1 MRIVS
6 KLTFLGMIFLFSVN
20 AYAGQLDSS
29 GLLDTLLDKF
39 QQVASTWSLVIGDYA
54 NWLFWGLVLIS
65 MVWTFGMLAMQ
76 GEGLINA
83 LAEIVRFFA
92 VIGFFYYLLI
102 NGPAI
107 AQSII
112 NSMRQLA
119 ANALGTST
127 GISPSSIVDIAFV
140 ILTKV
145 SSAASIWSPMI
156 STIMITV
163 AIIVLVVMAL
173 IAINMLIMLVSAWVL
188 CYAGV
193 ILLGFGGSK
202 WTSDIAI
209 NYLRTVLSIGIQL
222 FTMTLIIGIGQ
233 SFLDQYFS
241 IIKNDIPDLNSLI
254 VLLLAS
260 IILLVLT
267 NKLPLLL
274 SGVVGGASLQGIGG
288 FGAGMITGAATTA
301 ISGAGAMAMSATAQ
315 VSGGASALKAAFESA
330 QAAMAEE
337 SGSGDKGGL
346 GGGFGGG
353 EDTGSVDTSG
363 GQPSG
368 GSGGSS
374 AGSNTG
380 SVSGGSQGFAS
391 SFSRAGRMASHMASG
406 LSNGASEYQM
416 MKGSANS
423 IRTQQ
428 TVGGE
433 IANQIRKH
441 TADRQSNHEQDEFEG
456 DSFTGSKKNLDLDA
470 SVSAVTLTDAST
482 KHL

>member
-1 MRIVS
+1 MKIVN
-6 KLTFLGMIFLFSVN
+6 KLTFLGIILFFSIN

-29 GLLDTLLDKF
+29 GLLDSLLDKF
-39 QQVASTWSLVIGDYA
+39 QQVASTWSTVIADYA

-65 MVWTFGMLAMQ
+65 MVWTFGMMAMQ
-76 GEGLINA
+76 GEGLTGV

-107 AQSII
+107 SQSII

-119 ANALGTST
+119 ANALGIGT
-127 GISPSSIVDIAFV
+127 GISPSSIVDMAFA

-145 SSAASIWSPMI
+145 SSAASVWSPMI

-163 AIIVLVVMAL
+163 AIIVLVVMSL
-173 IAINMLIMLVSAWVL
+173 IAINMLIILVSAWVL

-193 ILLGFGGSK
+193 ILLGFGGSR
-202 WTSDIAI
+202 WTSDIAV

-233 SFLDQYFS
+233 SFIDQYFS
-241 IIKNDIPDLNSLI
+241 IIKDEVPDLNSLI

-267 NKLPLLL
+267 NKLPQLL

-288 FGAGMITGAATTA
+288 FGAGMITGAAATA
-301 ISGAGAMAMSATAQ
+301 ISGAGTMAMSATAQ

-330 QAAMAEE
+330 QMAMAEE
-337 SGSGDKGGL
+337 SRSVGGGS

-353 EDTGSVDTSG
+353 VDTGSVETSG
-363 GQPSG
+363 QQPSG
-368 GSGGSS
+368 KGSS
-374 AGSNTG
+374 SRGSE
-380 SVSGGSQGFAS
+380 GFAA
-391 SFSRAGRMASHMASG
+391 SFSRAGRMASHMGSSMA
-406 LSNGASEYQM
+406 NGAAEYQK
-416 MKGSANS
+416 MKRSSNS
-423 IRTQQ
+423 SRVQQ
-428 TVGGE
+428 TIGGE
-433 IANQIRKH
+433 LATQILKQ
-441 TADRQSNHEQDEFEG
+441 TATRRDNREHDDFAG
-456 DSFTGSKKNLDLDA
+456 DSLSGNNKS
-470 SVSAVTLTDAST
+470 
-482 KHL
+482 

>member
-1 MRIVS
+1 
-6 KLTFLGMIFLFSVN
+6 
-20 AYAGQLDSS
+20 
-29 GLLDTLLDKF
+29 
-39 QQVASTWSLVIGDYA
+39 QQVASTWTTVIADYA

-65 MVWTFGMLAMQ
+65 MVWTFGMMAMQ
-76 GEGLINA
+76 GEGLTGV

-102 NGPAI
+102 NGPSI
-107 AQSII
+107 SQSII

-119 ANALGTST
+119 ANALGIST
-127 GISPSSIVDIAFV
+127 GISPSSIVDMAFA

-163 AIIVLVVMAL
+163 AIIVLVVMSL

-209 NYLRTVLSIGIQL
+209 NYLRIVLSIGIQL

-233 SFLDQYFS
+233 SFIDQYFS
-241 IIKNDIPDLNSLI
+241 LIKDDVPDLNSLI

-288 FGAGMITGAATTA
+288 FGAGMITGAA
-301 ISGAGAMAMSATAQ
+301 
-315 VSGGASALKAAFESA
+315 
-330 QAAMAEE
+330 
-337 SGSGDKGGL
+337 
-346 GGGFGGG
+346 
-353 EDTGSVDTSG
+353 
-363 GQPSG
+363 
-368 GSGGSS
+368 
-374 AGSNTG
+374 
-380 SVSGGSQGFAS
+380 
-391 SFSRAGRMASHMASG
+391 
-406 LSNGASEYQM
+406 
-416 MKGSANS
+416 
-423 IRTQQ
+423 
-428 TVGGE
+428 
-433 IANQIRKH
+433 
-441 TADRQSNHEQDEFEG
+441 
-456 DSFTGSKKNLDLDA
+456 
-470 SVSAVTLTDAST
+470 
-482 KHL
+482 

>member
-1 MRIVS
+1 MKIVS
-6 KLTFLGMIFLFSVN
+6 KLTFLGIILFFSIN

-29 GLLDTLLDKF
+29 GLLDSLLDKF
-39 QQVASTWSLVIGDYA
+39 QQVASTWTTVIADYA
-54 NWLFWGLVLIS
+54 NWLFWGLVLTS
-65 MVWTFGMLAMQ
+65 MVWTFGMMAMQ
-76 GEGLINA
+76 GEGLTGV

-102 NGPAI
+102 NGPSI
-107 AQSII
+107 SQSII

-119 ANALGTST
+119 ANALGIST
-127 GISPSSIVDIAFV
+127 GISPSSIVDMAFA

-163 AIIVLVVMAL
+163 AIIVLVVMSL
-173 IAINMLIMLVSAWVL
+173 IAVNMLIMLVSAWVL

-209 NYLRTVLSIGIQL
+209 NYLRTVLSIGLQL

-233 SFLDQYFS
+233 SFIDQYFS
-241 IIKNDIPDLNSLI
+241 LIRDDVPDLNSLI

-288 FGAGMITGAATTA
+288 FGAGMITGAAATA
-301 ISGAGAMAMSATAQ
+301 ISGAGAMAMGASAQ

-337 SGSGDKGGL
+337 SGSG
-346 GGGFGGG
+346 GG

-368 GSGGSS
+368 SSGGSS
-374 AGSNTG
+374 AGSN
-380 SVSGGSQGFAS
+380 SVSASGGSQGFA
-391 SFSRAGRMASHMASG
+391 SFSRAGRMASHMGNIMA
-406 LSNGASEYQM
+406 NGAAEYHK
-416 MKGSANS
+416 MKRSS
-423 IRTQQ
+423 ISSRVQQ
-428 TVGGE
+428 TIGGE
-433 IANQIRKH
+433 LATQIRKQ
-441 TADRQSNHEQDEFEG
+441 TATHRDNREHDDFAD
-456 DSFTGSKKNLDLDA
+456 DSLSGNNKS
-470 SVSAVTLTDAST
+470 
-482 KHL
+482 

>member
-1 MRIVS
+1 
-6 KLTFLGMIFLFSVN
+6 
-20 AYAGQLDSS
+20 
-29 GLLDTLLDKF
+29 
-39 QQVASTWSLVIGDYA
+39 
-54 NWLFWGLVLIS
+54 
-65 MVWTFGMLAMQ
+65 
-76 GEGLINA
+76 
-83 LAEIVRFFA
+83 
-92 VIGFFYYLLI
+92 
-102 NGPAI
+102 
-107 AQSII
+107 
-112 NSMRQLA
+112 MRQLA

-233 SFLDQYFS
+233 SFIDQYFS

-301 ISGAGAMAMSATAQ
+301 MSGAGAMAMSATAQ

-337 SGSGDKGGL
+337 SGSGDRSGS

-353 EDTGSVDTSG
+353 EDTGFVDTSG

-380 SVSGGSQGFAS
+380 SASGGSQGFAS

-406 LSNGASEYQM
+406 LSNGAAEYQM
-416 MKGSANS
+416 MKGSTNS
-423 IRTQQ
+423 IQSQQ

-456 DSFTGSKKNLDLDA
+456 DSLTGSKK
-470 SVSAVTLTDAST
+470 S
-482 KHL
+482 

>member
-6 KLTFLGMIFLFSVN
+6 KLTCFGMIFLFSVN

-76 GEGLINA
+76 GEGLTSA

-92 VIGFFYYLLI
+92 VIGFFYYLLL

-107 AQSII
+107 SQSII

-145 SSAASIWSPMI
+145 SSASSIWSPMI

-233 SFLDQYFS
+233 SFIDQYFS

-288 FGAGMITGAATTA
+288 FGAGMITGAAATA
-301 ISGAGAMAMSATAQ
+301 MSGAGAMAMSATAQ

-337 SGSGDKGGL
+337 SGSGDRGGP

-374 AGSNTG
+374 AGSNAG
-380 SVSGGSQGFAS
+380 SASGGSQGFAS

-406 LSNGASEYQM
+406 LSNGAAEYQM
-416 MKGSANS
+416 MKRSTNS
-423 IRTQQ
+423 IRSQQ

-456 DSFTGSKKNLDLDA
+456 DSLTGSKK
-470 SVSAVTLTDAST
+470 S
-482 KHL
+482 

>member
-1 MRIVS
+1 MKTVS
-6 KLTFLGMIFLFSVN
+6 KLTFLGTILFFSVN

-39 QQVASTWSLVIGDYA
+39 QQVASTWTTVIGNYA

-65 MVWTFGMLAMQ
+65 MVWRFGMMAIQ
-76 GEGLINA
+76 GEGLTGV

-92 VIGFFYYLLI
+92 VIGFFYYILI

-107 AQSII
+107 SQSII

-119 ANALGTST
+119 ANALGIST
-127 GISPSSIVDIAFV
+127 GVSPSSIVDMAFA

-145 SSAASIWSPMI
+145 SLAASIWSPMI

-163 AIIVLVVMAL
+163 AIIVLVVMSL

-222 FTMTLIIGIGQ
+222 FTMTLIIGVGQ
-233 SFLDQYFS
+233 SFIDQYFS
-241 IIKNDIPDLNSLI
+241 IIKEDVPDLNSLI

-288 FGAGMITGAATTA
+288 FGAGMITGAAATA
-301 ISGAGAMAMSATAQ
+301 ISGAGTMAMSATAQ

-330 QAAMAEE
+330 QTAMAEE
-337 SGSGDKGGL
+337 SGSVDGGSS
-346 GGGFGGG
+346 GGFGGG
-353 EDTGSVDTSG
+353 VDTGSVETSG
-363 GQPSG
+363 QQPSG
-368 GSGGSS
+368 KGSSSGGSE
-374 AGSNTG
+374 
-380 SVSGGSQGFAS
+380 GFAA
-391 SFSRAGRMASHMASG
+391 SFSRAGRMASHMGSSMA
-406 LSNGASEYQM
+406 NGAAEYQA
-416 MKGSANS
+416 MKRSSNS
-423 IRTQQ
+423 SRVQQ
-428 TVGGE
+428 TFGGE
-433 IANQIRKH
+433 LAAQICKQ
-441 TADRQSNHEQDEFEG
+441 TATRRDNREHDDFAG
-456 DSFTGSKKNLDLDA
+456 DSLSGNNKS
-470 SVSAVTLTDAST
+470 
-482 KHL
+482 

>member
-76 GEGLINA
+76 GEGLISA

-107 AQSII
+107 SQSII

-127 GISPSSIVDIAFV
+127 GISPSSIVDMAFV

-222 FTMTLIIGIGQ
+222 FAMTLIIGIGQ
-233 SFLDQYFS
+233 SFIDQYFS

-301 ISGAGAMAMSATAQ
+301 ISGAGAMAMAMSATAQ

-337 SGSGDKGGL
+337 SGSGYKGGS
-346 GGGFGGG
+346 GGGFGGE

-368 GSGGSS
+368 GSGGSY

-406 LSNGASEYQM
+406 LSNGAAEYQM
-416 MKGSANS
+416 MKGSTNS
-423 IRTQQ
+423 NQSQQ

-441 TADRQSNHEQDEFEG
+441 TADRQSNHEQGEFEG
-456 DSFTGSKKNLDLDA
+456 DSLTGSKK
-470 SVSAVTLTDAST
+470 S
-482 KHL
+482 

>member
-1 MRIVS
+1 MKIVS
-6 KLTFLGMIFLFSVN
+6 KLTFLGIILFFSIN

-29 GLLDTLLDKF
+29 GLLDTLLDRF
-39 QQVASTWSLVIGDYA
+39 QQVASTWTTVIADYA

-65 MVWTFGMLAMQ
+65 MVWTFGMMAMQ
-76 GEGLINA
+76 GEGLTGV

-107 AQSII
+107 SQSII

-119 ANALGTST
+119 ANVLGIST
-127 GISPSSIVDIAFV
+127 GISPSSIVDMGFA

-163 AIIVLVVMAL
+163 AIIVLVVMSL
-173 IAINMLIMLVSAWVL
+173 IAINMLIMLVSVWVL

-233 SFLDQYFS
+233 SFIDQYFS
-241 IIKNDIPDLNSLI
+241 LIKDDVPDLNSLI

-288 FGAGMITGAATTA
+288 FGAGMITGAAATA
-301 ISGAGAMAMSATAQ
+301 ISGAGAMAMGASAQ

-337 SGSGDKGGL
+337 SGSGGGGGS

-374 AGSNTG
+374 AGSSSG
-380 SVSGGSQGFAS
+380 SASGGSQGFA
-391 SFSRAGRMASHMASG
+391 SFSRAGRMASHMGS
-406 LSNGASEYQM
+406 SMINGAAEYQR
-416 MKGSANS
+416 MKRSSNS
-423 IRTQQ
+423 SQAQQ
-428 TVGGE
+428 TFGGE
-433 IANQIRKH
+433 LATQIRKQ
-441 TADRQSNHEQDEFEG
+441 TATRRDNREHDDFAG
-456 DSFTGSKKNLDLDA
+456 DSLSGNNKS
-470 SVSAVTLTDAST
+470 
-482 KHL
+482 